1 MNTKRAFLNRKF
13 IQTPLTCFCSLA
25 PQEIRRRY
33 GGSIEFGC
41 EESLNESEDVFQTN
55 GMPRYLRTE
64 SGARV
69 SVRRSPRKESSVSFG
84 TVNSESE
91 LIK

>member
-1 MNTKRAFLNRKF
+1 MQ
-13 IQTPLTCFCSLA
+13 IPLTCFCSLA

-33 GGSIEFGC
+33 GGSIEF
-41 EESLNESEDVFQTN
+41 ESLDESEDVFQTN

-69 SVRRSPRKESSVSFG
+69 SVRRSPREESSFSVVY
-84 TVNSESE
+84 T
-91 LIK
+91 